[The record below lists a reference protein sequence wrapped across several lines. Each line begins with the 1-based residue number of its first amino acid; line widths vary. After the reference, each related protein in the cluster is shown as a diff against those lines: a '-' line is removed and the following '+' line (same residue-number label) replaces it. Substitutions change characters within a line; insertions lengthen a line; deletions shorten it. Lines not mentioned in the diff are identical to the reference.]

1 MLKSPIVSPGFIYLF
16 REALLI
22 TNNDNLLLQQMFSN
36 RCRYV
41 YRLQH
46 RDCTWLFCSPITVLW
61 LVFNHIIQNLLRT
74 VSLRLQDQRL
84 AMCLTDTS
92 GTIDLHVNDYLVSS
106 GFAQFAESA
115 KDVPT
120 QDLEQVCLCH
130 KIKCCCVKNNQL
142 YMCMY
147 IGDVCIW
154 FEVKIISFS
163 TRKI

>member
-1 MLKSPIVSPGFIYLF
+1 MIISYCSKCSVIDVAMCIDYSTVIVHDYFAHPSLF
-16 REALLI
+16 YDSYLI
-22 TNNDNLLLQQMFSN
+22 TLSKMS
-36 RCRYV
+36 
-41 YRLQH
+41 
-46 RDCTWLFCSPITVLW
+46 
-61 LVFNHIIQNLLRT
+61 LLRT

-147 IGDVCIW
+147 IGDVCI
-154 FEVKIISFS
+154 
-163 TRKI
+163 